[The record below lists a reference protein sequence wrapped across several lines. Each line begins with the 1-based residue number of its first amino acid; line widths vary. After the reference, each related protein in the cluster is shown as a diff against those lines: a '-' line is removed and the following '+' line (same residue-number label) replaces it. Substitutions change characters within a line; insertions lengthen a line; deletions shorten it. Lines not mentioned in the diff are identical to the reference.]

1 MEDTVNRA
9 GLVDAANRVSR
20 ELLRTP
26 RFKAGL
32 KMMLNSLDP
41 DSAPDLVKT
50 LMWEDTDVFLS
61 LLGSLPAM
69 VNIVF
74 LSLREL
80 TVQLDNFTPEML
92 ADFMAQLI
100 EKMDG
105 EALGEALGSTALLF
119 ARMGELPASKVAERG
134 AELGA
139 GVARGFARAR
149 YPGEEMEGTSLAAAM
164 LPAIG
169 KMVKGVAAAA
179 SLEGSPARQ
188 AVRTYAE
195 DLAGVVRDHPALAR
209 EVAGPLLEAWQAA
222 SGEKGGG

>member
-1 MEDTVNRA
+1 M
-9 GLVDAANRVSR
+9 DAANRVSR

-32 KMMLNSLDP
+32 KMVLNSLDP

-74 LSLREL
+74 LALREL

-92 ADFMAQLI
+92 ADFMAQIL
-100 EKMDG
+100 EKLDG
-105 EALGEALGSTALLF
+105 EALGEALGSTTLLF

-139 GVARGFARAR
+139 GVARGFARVPL
-149 YPGEEMEGTSLAAAM
+149 PGRGD
-164 LPAIG
+164 G
-169 KMVKGVAAAA
+169 KR
-179 SLEGSPARQ
+179 SQP
-188 AVRTYAE
+188 
-195 DLAGVVRDHPALAR
+195 
-209 EVAGPLLEAWQAA
+209 
-222 SGEKGGG
+222 GGGDASRPSAQ